1 MFLHYL
7 KRWGR
12 EQWSR
17 KFFFFFFFSS
27 SVDLKGQDSVKLN
40 CTHTV
45 SRAAWLKHSHDSI
58 HLSTIS
64 QHLHSSIGST
74 LTLHI
79 PPMLLL

>member
-17 KFFFFFFFSS
+17 KFSFFFSS
-27 SVDLKGQDSVKLN
+27 SADLKGQDSVKLN
-40 CTHTV
+40 CIHTV
-45 SRAAWLKHSHDSI
+45 SLAAWLKHSHDSI
-58 HLSTIS
+58 HLSTIA
-64 QHLHSSIGST
+64 QHLHSSRDST